1 MLSASK
7 SKQNWDRAYLCNWL
21 VVKCARGLQLEAFP
35 IRPFPAGR
43 VKGVGRAIS
52 SRQTGSSM
60 VRAWKPLRT
69 CYFSCSPHN
78 PFFLGIIVT

>member
-35 IRPFPAGR
+35 IRPFPCGARKRG
-43 VKGVGRAIS
+43 GES
-52 SRQTGSSM
+52 N
-60 VRAWKPLRT
+60 W
-69 CYFSCSPHN
+69 
-78 PFFLGIIVT
+78 